1 MMREEARLERVD
13 RINDGCLC
21 RRRGGGRILNEH
33 VGRPTASFLGARPGR
48 DAAPKD
54 DAETQST
61 ATDSICCKLRMYLS
75 HWVYAD
81 RLRLP
86 VNKQHVAGGPQ

>member
-1 MMREEARLERVD
+1 MQEEARLERVD
-13 RINDGCLC
+13 RSDNGRLC
-21 RRRGGGRILNEH
+21 RRCGGGRILNEH
-33 VGRPTASFLGARPGR
+33 VAGPTASFLGARPGR
-48 DAAPKD
+48 EAAPKD
-54 DAETQST
+54 DAETQT
-61 ATDSICCKLRMYLS
+61 AATDSICCKLSMYLS